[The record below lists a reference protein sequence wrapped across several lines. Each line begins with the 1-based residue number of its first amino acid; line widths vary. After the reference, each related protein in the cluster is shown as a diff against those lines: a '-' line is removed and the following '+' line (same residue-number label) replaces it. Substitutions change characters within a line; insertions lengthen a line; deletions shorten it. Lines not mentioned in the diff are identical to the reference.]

1 MSKFY
6 SVASIVFAL
15 AGCATAGG
23 TESTTPEQGECP
35 ATSTG
40 PLTPM
45 DERTIPC
52 AVAHDGCCFA
62 ESTAACAFAGCPND
76 CDILRTDPG
85 QVECR

>member
-1 MSKFY
+1 MTRAVA
-6 SVASIVFAL
+6 VASLLFTL
-15 AGCATAGG
+15 AGCAKTGG
-23 TESTTPEQGECP
+23 TEATTPEQDECP

-40 PLTPM
+40 PLTPI

-62 ESTAACAFAGCPND
+62 DSAAACAFAGCPDD